1 MFDLF
6 DLYSSRVYV
15 VSDKMY
21 DEYLQKQKDRKV
33 AELDRS
39 IQYYQDRLAELE
51 KKKAELLT

>member
-6 DLYSSRVYV
+6 DLYSPRVYV

-39 IQYYQDRLAELE
+39 IQYYQDRVAELE